1 MVKKKIKVFKT
12 KKKSVRL
19 IRRKK
24 SANLSSKKLPIKIRT
39 RKVLT
44 SKKIKKFLSKKIA
57 KKPSNKNLKKKIFKV
72 AVIKKL
78 KKVRAIHKNN
88 NSREKFSAQS
98 FFKAKIKVIGIGGGG
113 GSIVSEIS
121 RSLHKATFT
130 IADTDVRAFKK
141 KTGIKYFLFGQELT
155 HGLGT
160 GLNTELAKSAAENEK
175 EKIAKLFENQDIVI
189 FVACLGGGLGSGAT
203 QIFSEVA
210 KNFNGIT
217 VGIITLPFKFEGKNK
232 YKIAYKS
239 LNNLRKLLNVSITIP
254 NERIFKIIK
263 SDTSITNAFSIVNKS
278 LIESL
283 ESLIDL
289 IYNPGII
296 NIDFADLR
304 TILKG
309 DGNTAFLNTVWAQG
323 KDRAEK
329 VSNEILNNILCQNNN
344 FTAENILFNILGSD
358 NLGMFE
364 VDTISRA
371 ISQKNPKAKIIF
383 GISKN
388 PSLKNKIKATLL
400 MTGPSNL
407 TKINLPKVSVVNG
420 PKTIDN
426 IIKSPILKLSKVK
439 EADSKKTKPVLV
451 LKKNKKINKN
461 SNRKESNIT
470 KKDKLSV
477 FPNTFSPS
485 FDNYPIEAGSFK
497 KLNVID
503 SSGPE
508 TSSVSA
514 ESRQILSSTEKS
526 FQSDVVRDNK
536 NINQVNYLK
545 SSKAIRRT
553 ALEIKE
559 AEEIE
564 ENKKSQQE
572 KEWEIPAF
580 LRLKK

>member
-57 KKPSNKNLKKKIFKV
+57 KKPSNKNSKKIKKFVSNFSRNKKRRLFKLLRIKKGKNKFIKAKKIINLKKKIFKV

-203 QIFSEVA
+203 QIFAEVA

-217 VGIITLPFKFEGKNK
+217 FGIFTLPFKFEGKNK

-263 SDTSITNAFSIVNKS
+263 SDTSITNAF
-278 LIESL
+278 
-283 ESLIDL
+283 
-289 IYNPGII
+289 
-296 NIDFADLR
+296 
-304 TILKG
+304 
-309 DGNTAFLNTVWAQG
+309 
-323 KDRAEK
+323 
-329 VSNEILNNILCQNNN
+329 
-344 FTAENILFNILGSD
+344 
-358 NLGMFE
+358 
-364 VDTISRA
+364 
-371 ISQKNPKAKIIF
+371 
-383 GISKN
+383 
-388 PSLKNKIKATLL
+388 
-400 MTGPSNL
+400 
-407 TKINLPKVSVVNG
+407 
-420 PKTIDN
+420 
-426 IIKSPILKLSKVK
+426 
-439 EADSKKTKPVLV
+439 
-451 LKKNKKINKN
+451 
-461 SNRKESNIT
+461 
-470 KKDKLSV
+470 
-477 FPNTFSPS
+477 
-485 FDNYPIEAGSFK
+485 
-497 KLNVID
+497 
-503 SSGPE
+503 
-508 TSSVSA
+508 
-514 ESRQILSSTEKS
+514 
-526 FQSDVVRDNK
+526 
-536 NINQVNYLK
+536 
-545 SSKAIRRT
+545 
-553 ALEIKE
+553 
-559 AEEIE
+559 
-564 ENKKSQQE
+564 
-572 KEWEIPAF
+572 
-580 LRLKK
+580 